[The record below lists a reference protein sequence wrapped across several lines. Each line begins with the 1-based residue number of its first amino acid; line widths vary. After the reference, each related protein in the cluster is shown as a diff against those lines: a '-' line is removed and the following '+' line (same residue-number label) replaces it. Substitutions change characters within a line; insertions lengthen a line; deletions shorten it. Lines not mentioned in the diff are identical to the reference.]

1 MDFADFFTEDIC
13 FDALDT
19 ESRKRDLCAETV
31 AVLCNWI
38 LQNFKVNFQHF
49 TQLDSKKEEE
59 KVFIYYRYQGPFTY
73 YVSMFFYWPT
83 HPLCKHDLCTD
94 KNKQMLPFS
103 EPTQF
108 NAYLRNIWM
117 VPRQNFRNG
126 ETYFAILGIWH
137 MYYFDYCCR

>member
-1 MDFADFFTEDIC
+1 MLIFFTEDIC

-73 YVSMFFYWPT
+73 YVSMFFTDNGWVIHYVSMIYVLIKISKCCHFLNPPSSMLTYVIYEWSLDKT
-83 HPLCKHDLCTD
+83 FEMGNLFCNIRDL
-94 KNKQMLPFS
+94 
-103 EPTQF
+103 
-108 NAYLRNIWM
+108 AYVLLW
-117 VPRQNFRNG
+117 
-126 ETYFAILGIWH
+126 LLL
-137 MYYFDYCCR
+137 